1 MKLIYM
7 INYLKVGKASDL
19 SGRDRKLY
27 RVFEIIP
34 GVLSWGT
41 LLILLSLSY
50 FQPIWVA
57 YFIIA
62 FDVYWLLLVVY
73 LGIHLLSAYNKLKQ
87 NTQINWREKCESL
100 AVFCREYQV
109 AAGNAGTDANLSA
122 EIKKA
127 GLEDK
132 CLALQGMAWDE
143 ITHLIILPTYGESAD
158 VIRPTFQAIVD
169 DSYPTD
175 KMIVVLAIEEREG
188 QKALDKT
195 KMIES
200 EFGHKFKKFLV
211 TLHPDNIAGELK
223 GKGANQAWA
232 ANEVKEKVID
242 SEHYAY
248 DKILVSVFDVDTI
261 IRPGYF
267 FCLTYKFLTVN
278 NPYNASYQPV
288 PVYHNNIWQAP
299 FFARVA
305 ATSNTFWQMMQQIRQ
320 EKLATYSSHSMT
332 WRSLAEIGFWSTNM
346 VSEDSRIFWH
356 SFLFYKGNYRVEPL
370 NFPVSMD
377 ATMDRTLTQTAK
389 NLYKQQ
395 RRWGW
400 GVENLPYLLFNS
412 AKNWKEIPKGKIV
425 NKIFVQFYGFHSW
438 ATNALIIG
446 VIGWMPM
453 VLGGDKFNA
462 TVLSA
467 NLPYLT
473 RVLMTLAMVGMVLSA
488 VISTLLLPKRP
499 SQYGFGKT
507 VKMILQWVFVPITI
521 VIFGAV
527 PGLDSQTRLMLGKY
541 MGFLVTPKAR

>member
-1 MKLIYM
+1 MTD
-7 INYLKVGKASDL
+7 YLKISKATDL
-19 SGRDRKLY
+19 EGRDRKLY

-62 FDVYWLLLVVY
+62 FDVYWLLLVIY

-87 NTQINWREKCESL
+87 NTQINWREKCENLAIFCRSFKKEDQVAVGNAVTGESL
-100 AVFCREYQV
+100 AVV
-109 AAGNAGTDANLSA
+109 MKNANL
-122 EIKKA
+122 EN
-127 GLEDK
+127 K
-132 CLALQGMAWDE
+132 CLALQGVVWDE

-169 DSYPTD
+169 DSYPTG

-188 QKALDKT
+188 QKALDKAEVIR
-195 KMIES
+195 K
-200 EFGHKFKKFLV
+200 EFGHKFKEFLV
-211 TLHPDNIAGELK
+211 TVHPDGIAGELK

-232 ANEVKEKVID
+232 AKKVKEKIID
-242 SEHYAY
+242 PKGY
-248 DKILVSVFDVDTI
+248 DYNKILASVFDIDTI

-377 ATMDRTLTQTAK
+377 ATVDKTFMQTAK

-412 AKNWKEIPKGKIV
+412 VKNWKEIPKVKIV
-425 NKIFVQFYGFHSW
+425 NKIFVQLYGFHSW

-453 VLGGDKFNA
+453 LLGGNKFNA
-462 TVLSA
+462 TVLST
-467 NLPYLT
+467 NLPLVT
-473 RVLMTLAMVGMVLSA
+473 RVLMTLAMIGMVLSA
-488 VISTLLLPKRP
+488 IISTLLLPKRP
-499 SQYGFGKT
+499 PQYGFGKT
-507 VKMILQWVFVPITI
+507 VKMVLQWAFLPITI

-541 MGFLVTPKAR
+541 MGFWVTPKSR